1 MSQLPHTADEI
12 NSLCCQI
19 QGDESEA
26 YRIFMQMQ
34 ADYYKI
40 ETNLNLAIT
49 QAQQHAADATGAHFN
64 LTTTQFAEV
73 AAAHMALRRHVETIA
88 INTAEDEER
97 RQKLLQDFA
106 EQMEANQNVWIAYH
120 KDQAAKQ
127 EKFNSDCQR
136 WASEIDAREVKARA
150 DQERVKKD
158 LQKLKHLQ
166 EQLRQHQV
174 NASVVSQQERED
186 MRKSFRE
193 ELQSIGEELKVQFQS
208 AQQSRKGFD
217 VTSVIDSVL
226 EQHARWGRVPL
237 PNNDDTDSLY
247 NLPPPPRSERSGRG
261 SILRGR
267 TMESRGSSPPSGVIP
282 PPGPPPGGSSS
293 SASNSDSESNRPK
306 DLGNEISKLIR
317 ELRKK
322 DKKNRITKQPEA
334 VFLGKAPKMK
344 DPEVFDGDRENYTPW
359 MKAVKEYMTVRS
371 IDFNNDAT
379 KIHWLGSL
387 LKGDACQWHQNRVDT
402 TERELRPDT
411 WPSYTAAMD
420 HYFRDPHQKR
430 NYTNKMAKL
439 HWKYKPGY
447 YKTGL
452 PADQWGIRMT
462 IYQEKAQVQGEVL
475 REIYDQ
481 AFPEDLACQAWTD
494 VQDLDDPRYEL
505 FKARL
510 IKLATTKE
518 QHKNMHEKPL
528 LNMY

>member
-1 MSQLPHTADEI
+1 MSQLRHTADEI
-12 NSLCCQI
+12 NSLHCQI

-34 ADYYKI
+34 TDYHKI

-73 AAAHMALRRHVETIA
+73 AAAHMALRRHIETIT
-88 INTAEDEER
+88 ISTAESEER

-106 EQMEANQNVWIAYH
+106 EQIEANQNVWIAYH

-150 DQERVKKD
+150 NQEKVKKD

-166 EQLRQHQV
+166 DQLWQDQV
-174 NASVVSQQERED
+174 NASAVSQQERED

-193 ELQSIGEELKVQFQS
+193 ELECIGEELKVQFQS
-208 AQQSRKGFD
+208 AQQSRKGID
-217 VTSVIDSVL
+217 ITSVIDSVL

-237 PNNDDTDSLY
+237 PNDDDTDWLY
-247 NLPPPPRSERSGRG
+247 NLPPPPCSERSRRG

-267 TMESRGSSPPSGVIP
+267 MTESRGSSPPSGVIP

-293 SASNSDSESNRPK
+293 SSSSSDSESDRPK
-306 DLGNEISKLIR
+306 DLGNEISKLIW

-344 DPEVFDGDRENYTPW
+344 EPEVLDGDRENYIPW

-379 KIHWLGSL
+379 RIHWLGSL
-387 LKGDACQWHQNRVDT
+387 LKGDARQWHQNRVDT
-402 TERELRPDT
+402 TEKELRPDT
-411 WPSYTAAMD
+411 
-420 HYFRDPHQKR
+420 
-430 NYTNKMAKL
+430 
-439 HWKYKPGY
+439 
-447 YKTGL
+447 
-452 PADQWGIRMT
+452 
-462 IYQEKAQVQGEVL
+462 
-475 REIYDQ
+475 
-481 AFPEDLACQAWTD
+481 
-494 VQDLDDPRYEL
+494 
-505 FKARL
+505 
-510 IKLATTKE
+510 
-518 QHKNMHEKPL
+518 
-528 LNMY
+528 